1 MYTQRAL
8 SLLHLENAFEE
19 AGYRRLHG
27 TSGRYCAIGEVGAF
41 EDDMAC
47 WKLHP
52 AYAEWFWPMMTRV
65 SELVLLI
72 PRQLL
77 EPFDANDTLAPPRSP
92 SESTKRQILKL
103 PERPIACA
111 RVYTLRI
118 PGKMALV
125 HRAFPTRLAN
135 LGILRE
141 IRARQ
146 SELS

>member
-1 MYTQRAL
+1 MYTQRAQ
-8 SLLHLENAFEE
+8 SLLHLEGAFEE
-19 AGYRRLHG
+19 VSYRRLQG
-27 TSGRYCAIGEVGAF
+27 TSGTHCVIGEVSAF

-72 PRQLL
+72 PTQLL
-77 EPFDANDTLAPPRSP
+77 EPFDSNDSLAPPRSP

-103 PERPIACA
+103 PERPSACA

-118 PGKMALV
+118 PGKTALV

-141 IRARQ
+141 IRAGQ
-146 SELS
+146 GEAS